1 MGALASEIIC
11 MTSGAIRLERRIRP
25 VDRFRIALMACGT
38 GQVAPV
44 IQRLERQAGMREV
57 VRQPTGRVVADA
69 TVLLGVEVTLIL
81 AGRRNA
87 VVARSARAQ
96 DLRMVDPDNGRP
108 PYRAVAVLTDIG
120 CLGMGCVLTRCIRAV
135 VATEAIAGD
144 IHVIEVGRY
153 PADCRMAVVA
163 IVAAGDMCRVFAG
176 GNRAVVAGRAATD
189 HLRMVDPVD
198 GCENDVVVAVLA
210 GVRGLNMSL
219 VLANCPRA
227 VMAAEAVVC
236 DGGMVEGCRNPAVG
250 GVAVIAGIAAGN
262 VSRMLAGGNRAV
274 VTG

>member
-1 MGALASEIIC
+1 
-11 MTSGAIRLERRIRP
+11 
-25 VDRFRIALMACGT
+25 
-38 GQVAPV
+38 
-44 IQRLERQAGMREV
+44 
-57 VRQPTGRVVADA
+57 VADA
-69 TVLLGVEVTLIL
+69 TVLLRVEVTLIL
-81 AGRRNA
+81 ASRRNA
-87 VVARSARAQ
+87 VVARRARTQ
-96 DLRMVDPDNGRP
+96 DLRMVDSDNWRP

-120 CLGMGCVLTRCIRAV
+120 CLGMCCVLTRCIRAV

-163 IVAAGDMCRVFAG
+163 IVTAGDMCRVFAG

-219 VLANCPRA
+219 VLA
-227 VMAAEAVVC
+227 EGLGAVVATETIAR
-236 DGGMVEGCRNPAVG
+236 DIE
-250 GVAVIAGIAAGN
+250 VIE
-262 VSRMLAGGNRAV
+262 VRR
-274 VTG
+274 